1 MDVNASGDNR
11 TAFQFTG
18 RQQLVYSSL
27 VQKSQGLADLYEEA
41 LRLCWEQPN
50 PARLIL
56 AAHSLRQLADGLPK
70 ALDLPIPV
78 DPALI
83 TEQVNVLEPIWSN
96 ALKSGCHQNGDWTG
110 AIDDSLRKLL
120 QKLHGFFEWLR
131 INRPKRSL
139 VAIQMFRV
147 TDPSGQALPE
157 TLEQRRAKVWQDLR
171 RYFSN
176 TAHGES
182 TTVEDF
188 AGRLEALEKILLDS
202 LYRTPSED
210 LSEID
215 RIFEEEANDA

>member
-1 MDVNASGDNR
+1 VDLNASGDNR
-11 TAFQFTG
+11 IAFQFTG

-27 VQKSQGLADLYEEA
+27 VQKNQGLADLYEAA
-41 LRLCWEQPN
+41 LRLCWEQRY

-56 AAHSLRQLADGLPK
+56 AAHSLRELADGLPK

-83 TEQVNVLEPIWSN
+83 TDQVNVIESIWSN
-96 ALKSGCHQNGDWTG
+96 ALKSGCHQSGEWTG
-110 AIDDSLRKLL
+110 AIDGPLRKLL

-139 VAIQMFRV
+139 LAIQLFRV
-147 TDPSGQALPE
+147 TDPYGQALPE
-157 TLEQRRAKVWQDLR
+157 TLEQQRAKAWQDLR

-188 AGRLEALEKILLDS
+188 AAKLEALEKILLDS
-202 LYRTPSED
+202 LVRTPSED
-210 LSEID
+210 LSAID
-215 RIFEEEANDA
+215 RIFKEGANDA

>member
-1 MDVNASGDNR
+1 VDLNAMGDNR
-11 TAFQFTG
+11 APFQFTG

-27 VQKSQGLADLYEEA
+27 VQKSQGLADLYEAA
-41 LRLCWEQPN
+41 LQLCWEQRY
-50 PARLIL
+50 PARFIL
-56 AAHSLRQLADGLPK
+56 AAHSLRELADGLPK

-83 TEQVNVLEPIWSN
+83 TDQVNILEPVWSN
-96 ALKSGCHQNGDWTG
+96 ALKSGCHQNGEWAG
-110 AIDDSLRKLL
+110 GIDGPLLKLL

-147 TDPSGQALPE
+147 TDPSGQSLPE
-157 TLEQRRAKVWQDLR
+157 TLEQQRAKAWQDLR

-188 AGRLEALEKILLDS
+188 AAKLEVLEKILLDS
-202 LYRTPSED
+202 LFRTPSGD
-210 LSEID
+210 LSAID
-215 RIFEEEANDA
+215 RILEEGANDA